1 MNIQQQTT
9 LEVADEQKV
18 MADNEELD
26 TSPQQDKSNVLSA
39 ADLLSCSSSDSAKY
53 KRAWLKA
60 KVICSSILSAGEF
73 PYVCSITL
81 SIAPNHE

>member
-18 MADNEELD
+18 MADNKELD

-39 ADLLSCSSSDSAKY
+39 ADLLSCSSSDGQDVK
-53 KRAWLKA
+53 
-60 KVICSSILSAGEF
+60 SS
-73 PYVCSITL
+73 T
-81 SIAPNHE
+81 PNI